1 MLSRFATA
9 IALFAACSVQAAPA
23 TRLAWLQ
30 GDEVIALQRSGDGA
44 LPLASAPRTPLGST
58 WKLFVHGYLE
68 ARGVQE
74 PAYRCEAVQR
84 LPDDDYCCDPGA
96 SIGRDEALARSCG
109 PYFEPKRLALS
120 ADDWARFWR
129 DRGAPAWLQRLDAMQ
144 PGTELAVPELLQAL
158 RQVPAPSRL
167 AARQALLPL
176 ATRDAA
182 VLAALGSGPR
192 FKTWSWRID
201 GERAGGTAGWLA
213 DGTPFWFS
221 AAGTSRTALRAQA
234 PWIARQWSA
243 HGLAAP
249 RDDADA
255 LAAQPCIDVRFFQRY
270 PIQAV
275 LRTDGSAAP
284 VGALNGRH
292 RVVFRNG
299 TQLPIDALPALQLR
313 LEGEGPV
320 ITARLP
326 LEDYVARVVDREGRA
341 TELEAARAL
350 AIAARSYV
358 LQNAP
363 QAEAC
368 RQIADDSRTQRVS
381 PNPPSEAAR
390 AAAAF
395 TDGLVIRGAEV
406 RYHLDQASPGVLSWQ
421 AAVAASRRGDG
432 FETILRATW
441 PGMTLAGAQAA
452 ADCEALPQAH
462 AWLLQ
467 RQQRWRE
474 LLRREAGYQPLGPE
488 LRVCQL
494 AMGTPHSDQR
504 RLEIRVREWLS
515 REGRVTLIHEYLH
528 LAFRD
533 HPRGLDEAY
542 IEQLAQRLAD
552 S

>member
-1 MLSRFATA
+1 MRSGSLIA

-23 TRLAWLQ
+23 ARLAWLQ
-30 GDEVIALQRSGDGA
+30 GDETIALQRSGEGA
-44 LPLASAPRTPLGST
+44 QPLATLPRTPLGST

-84 LPDDDYCCDPGA
+84 LPDDDYCCDPGG
-96 SIGRDEALARSCG
+96 SVGRDEALARSCG

-120 ADDWARFWR
+120 PDDWARFWR
-129 DRGAPAWLQRLDAMQ
+129 EQQAPAWLQRLDAMQ
-144 PGTELAVPELLQAL
+144 PGTEVALPELLQAL
-158 RQVPAPSRL
+158 RHVPAPSRL

-176 ATRDAA
+176 ATRDTA
-182 VLAALGSGPR
+182 VLAALGGGPR
-192 FKTWSWRID
+192 YKTWSWRVD
-201 GERAGGTAGWLA
+201 GERAGGAAGWLA
-213 DGTPFWFS
+213 DGTPFWFG
-221 AAGTSRTALRAQA
+221 AAGTSRTALQAQA

-249 RDDADA
+249 RADAPA

-270 PIQAV
+270 PIRAV
-275 LRTDGSAAP
+275 LRADGSEATAGP
-284 VGALNGRH
+284 LNGRL
-292 RVVFRNG
+292 RIAFRNG
-299 TQLPIDALPALQLR
+299 TQLPVDAVPALQLR
-313 LEGEGPV
+313 EERDGPV
-320 ITARLP
+320 IVARLP

-341 TELEAARAL
+341 SELEAGRAL
-350 AIAARSYV
+350 AVAARSYV

-368 RQIADDSRTQRVS
+368 RQIADDSRAQRVG

-395 TDGLVIRGAEV
+395 TDGLVVAGAAV
-406 RYHLDQASPGVLSWQ
+406 RYHSDQASPGVLSWQ
-421 AAVAASRRGDG
+421 AAVAASRRGEG
-432 FETILRATW
+432 FETILRGTW

-452 ADCEALPQAH
+452 ADCEAVPQAH
-462 AWLLQ
+462 DWLLQ

-474 LLRREAGYQPLGPE
+474 LLRREAGYQPLGAE

-533 HPRGLDEAY
+533 HPRGQDEAY

>member
-1 MLSRFATA
+1 MFIRFPIA

-30 GDEVIALQRSGDGA
+30 GDQTSALQRSGEGA
-44 LPLASAPRTPLGST
+44 QPLASLPRMPLGST
-58 WKLFVHGYLE
+58 WKLFVHGYLV
-68 ARGVQE
+68 ARGEQE
-74 PAYRCEAVQR
+74 PAYRCTAAQR
-84 LPDDDYCCDPGA
+84 PPDDDYCCDPGA
-96 SIGRDEALARSCG
+96 SVGRDEALARSCG

-120 ADDWARFWR
+120 PDDWARFWR
-129 DRGAPAWLQRLDAMQ
+129 EQQAPAWLQRLDAMQ
-144 PGTELAVPELLQAL
+144 PGTEVALPELLQAL
-158 RQVPAPSRL
+158 RHVPAASRL
-167 AARQALLPL
+167 AARQALLPS
-176 ATRDAA
+176 ATRDTA
-182 VLAALGSGPR
+182 VLAALGGGPR
-192 FKTWSWRID
+192 YKTWSWRID
-201 GERAGGTAGWLA
+201 GERAGGAVGWLA
-213 DGTPFWFS
+213 DGTPFWFG
-221 AAGTSRTALRAQA
+221 AAGTSRTALQSQA
-234 PWIARQWSA
+234 AWIARQWSA

-249 RDDADA
+249 RADAAA

-270 PIQAV
+270 PIRAV
-275 LRTDGSAAP
+275 LRADGSEAP
-284 VGALNGRH
+284 AGPLNGRH
-292 RVVFRNG
+292 RIAFRNG
-299 TQLPIDALPALQLR
+299 TQLPVDAVPALQLR
-313 LEGEGPV
+313 LERDGPV
-320 ITARLP
+320 IDARLP

-350 AIAARSYV
+350 AIAARTYV

-395 TDGLVIRGAEV
+395 TDGLVVAGAVV
-406 RYHLDQASPGVLSWQ
+406 RYHRDQASPGVLSWQ
-421 AAVAASRRGDG
+421 AAVTASRRGDG
-432 FETILRATW
+432 FETILRKAW
-441 PGMTLAGAQAA
+441 PGMTLAGAQVA
-452 ADCEALPQAH
+452 ADCEAVPQAH
-462 AWLLQ
+462 DWLLQ

-533 HPRGLDEAY
+533 HPRGQDEAY

>member
-1 MLSRFATA
+1 MRSGSLIA

-30 GDEVIALQRSGDGA
+30 GDETIALQRSGEGA
-44 LPLASAPRTPLGST
+44 QPLASLPRTPLGST

-68 ARGVQE
+68 SRGVQE

-96 SIGRDEALARSCG
+96 SVGRDEALARSCG

-120 ADDWARFWR
+120 PDDWARFWR
-129 DRGAPAWLQRLDAMQ
+129 EQQAPAWLQRLDAMQ
-144 PGTELAVPELLQAL
+144 PGTEVALPELLQAL
-158 RQVPAPSRL
+158 RHVPAPSRL

-176 ATRDAA
+176 ATRDTA
-182 VLAALGSGPR
+182 VLAALGGGPR
-192 FKTWSWRID
+192 YKTWSWRID
-201 GERAGGTAGWLA
+201 GERAGGAAGWLA
-213 DGTPFWFS
+213 DGTPFWFG
-221 AAGTSRTALRAQA
+221 AAGTSRTALQSQA
-234 PWIARQWSA
+234 AWIARQWSA

-249 RDDADA
+249 RADAAA

-270 PIQAV
+270 PIRAV
-275 LRTDGSAAP
+275 LRADGSEAP
-284 VGALNGRH
+284 AGPLNGRH
-292 RVVFRNG
+292 RIAFRNG
-299 TQLPIDALPALQLR
+299 TQLPVDAVPPLQLR
-313 LEGEGPV
+313 LERDGPV
-320 ITARLP
+320 IDAHLP

-341 TELEAARAL
+341 SELEAARAL
-350 AIAARSYV
+350 AIAARTYV

-395 TDGLVIRGAEV
+395 TDGLVVAGAAV
-406 RYHLDQASPGVLSWQ
+406 RYHRDQASPGVLSWQ

-432 FETILRATW
+432 FETILRTAW

-452 ADCEALPQAH
+452 ADCEAVPQAH
-462 AWLLQ
+462 DWLLQ

-533 HPRGLDEAY
+533 HPRGQDEAY